1 MEFSM
6 LFDMKKQLS
15 RKKSNLLSKNKP
27 GNVTLL
33 VYYPLSIVFCVEL
46 LMIKIASIRNFGKFV
61 WLRVQKSGCGQFQK
75 IFKFCQS
82 HHLSEMSI
90 FCENQIWVKV
100 SSFYFVAFNLLSF
113 HFFQERGFIDRTTWQ
128 LTRINFM
135 LCYDF
140 RIFEAT
146 CRWLWL

>member
-61 WLRVQKSGCGQFQK
+61 
-75 IFKFCQS
+75 
-82 HHLSEMSI
+82 
-90 FCENQIWVKV
+90 
-100 SSFYFVAFNLLSF
+100 
-113 HFFQERGFIDRTTWQ
+113 
-128 LTRINFM
+128 
-135 LCYDF
+135 
-140 RIFEAT
+140 
-146 CRWLWL
+146 